1 MTDFD
6 LVFRFIVGS
15 SALAY
20 LLLISRSTGLKRS
33 DFVGK
38 FACQANMYPLVA
50 DHAAIFSVMVKPL
63 FAVVPVE
70 MWAGVS
76 LVRHI
81 LRPLCYPNHGR
92 RRAARG
98 GIQS

>member
-1 MTDFD
+1 
-6 LVFRFIVGS
+6 
-15 SALAY
+15 
-20 LLLISRSTGLKRS
+20 
-33 DFVGK
+33 
-38 FACQANMYPLVA
+38 
-50 DHAAIFSVMVKPL
+50 MVKPL

-81 LRPLCYPNHGR
+81 LRPLCYTNHGR

-98 GIQS
+98 GIQSCGVIEVYLLADGTFGCEATSHFVRVDELVLQRPP